1 MKTLLAVLCAMPLLL
16 AQTFT
21 HDPAIQAA
29 FEKRSLTGVFLLY
42 DEAKDIW
49 LTNNDSLA
57 QTGFIPA
64 STFKIPNSIIGLET
78 GVIADENFVLPWDS
92 VARFYDAW
100 NKDQDLAHAIKHST
114 VWYYQELARRVGE
127 EKMNAWIQKLQY
139 GNMDISGGVDQ
150 FWLRGAIRIS
160 PFQQIKFL
168 RAFASNNLLV
178 SERSSAIVKK
188 ITIQKEG
195 KSGIVRAKTGWGF
208 MEEVNIGWFVGYVE
222 KTAGNFYFAT
232 LLIVPGDLKTFP
244 QRQEITYE
252 LLNHFS
258 IFPIGE

>member
-1 MKTLLAVLCAMPLLL
+1 MKTLVAVMCAMPLLL

-127 EKMNAWIQKLQY
+127 KKMKDWMQKLQY
-139 GNMDISGGVDQ
+139 GNMDISGSIDQ
-150 FWLRGAIRIS
+150 FWLRGGIRIS
-160 PFQQIKFL
+160 PLQQIHFL
-168 RAFASNNLLV
+168 RNFATNKLPV
-178 SERSSAIVKK
+178 SERSSSIVKK
-188 ITIQKEG
+188 ITIQKQG
-195 KSGIVRAKTGWGF
+195 DAGTVHAKTGWGF
-208 MEEVNIGWFVGYVE
+208 MDEMNIGWFVGYVE
-222 KTAGNFYFAT
+222 KPAGNFYFAT
-232 LLIVPGDLKTFP
+232 LLIVHGNLKTFP
-244 QRQEITYE
+244 ERQEITYE

-258 IFPIGE
+258 IYPLGE